1 MLPTI
6 VSKHSD
12 ISCHKYNKGT
22 MGKIQFVR
30 CRPPVYDTIVTNR
43 KPVRLFL
50 FCKTPSKKVTTS
62 SPWSYVLNLA
72 GSELPV
78 YSVDELSERLSEV
91 HDMKISTDSYY
102 SRKFQRRWKF
112 IEGKK

>member
-6 VSKHSD
+6 VSKNCD
-12 ISCHKYNKGT
+12 ISGHKYNNGT

-50 FCKTPSKKVTTS
+50 FCKTPSKKVTTF